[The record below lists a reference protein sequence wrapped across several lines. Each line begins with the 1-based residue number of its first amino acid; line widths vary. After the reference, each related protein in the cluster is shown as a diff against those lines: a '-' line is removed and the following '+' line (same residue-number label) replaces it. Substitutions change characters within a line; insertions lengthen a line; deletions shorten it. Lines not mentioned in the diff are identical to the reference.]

1 MGEIHGHRKGKACL
15 GIYGLRVAVQSPEM
29 AAYFRFPKTS
39 RSAFVG
45 RAPVAKFVII
55 IQLPVTHQGHHIAQI
70 LLVCAHLK
78 SSTL

>member
-1 MGEIHGHRKGKACL
+1 MGEICGHRKSKACL
-15 GIYGLRVAVQSPEM
+15 GTYGPREAVQSPEM
-29 AAYFRFPKTS
+29 AAYFRFPKPA

-55 IQLPVTHQGHHIAQI
+55 IQLPVTHWGHHMAQI

-78 SSTL
+78 FSTL